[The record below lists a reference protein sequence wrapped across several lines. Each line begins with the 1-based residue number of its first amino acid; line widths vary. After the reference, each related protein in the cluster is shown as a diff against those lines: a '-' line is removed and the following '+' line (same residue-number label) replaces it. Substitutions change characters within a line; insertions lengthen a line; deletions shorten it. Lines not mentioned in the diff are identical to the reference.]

1 MEKEERGGSDVNH
14 KGEQELANK
23 GHEVAFIAS
32 AENSGIFW
40 VKI

>member
-1 MEKEERGGSDVNH
+1 MEKEERGGSDVDR

-23 GHEVAFIAS
+23 GHKLAFIAS